1 LIQANIE
8 QVKDFITTRFDSN
21 PGFDQF
27 YQPKA
32 SEQLADSRSWAIILY
47 PSRQAK
53 NSGEQKGKCLAG
65 VGEDPRSVETTG
77 VLFEGSVQEVA
88 ISRETCIS
96 SCPLF
101 PARAPIPTDLF
112 GTNEQNQRIL

>member
-1 LIQANIE
+1 
-8 QVKDFITTRFDSN
+8 V
-21 PGFDQF
+21 
-27 YQPKA
+27 
-32 SEQLADSRSWAIILY
+32 SEQSADSRSWAIILY
-47 PSRQAK
+47 PSKQAK

-77 VLFEGSVQEVA
+77 VLFKGSVQEVA

-101 PARAPIPTDLF
+101 PAHAPVPAEFF
-112 GTNEQNQRIL
+112 GTDEQNHRIL